1 VIGLKQLA
9 GGVVGGAF
17 AIKFVP
23 TPFLIVGIF
32 VGLSYVTVRLLV
44 WVGRGVTQKLSEIEV
59 QWPDLGVLRARRRMA
74 EVMAMADQRIL
85 ELKDEVAAAQTRVG
99 ELEVERHK
107 FDGVLQMA
115 DRRIE
120 ELTGELQNAKAALEA
135 AGEELRRRRADGE
148 DPLYHRVGLSK
159 DAQNWLI
166 ADCRRSFRRKL
177 HPDSHP
183 AHRKQA
189 CHERFVEAEQVFD
202 RIYLLRGMKT

>member
-1 VIGLKQLA
+1 MTWMKSLA
-9 GGVVGGAF
+9 GSVIGGAF
-17 AIKFVP
+17 AIKFAP
-23 TPFLIVGIF
+23 TPFLIVGLF
-32 VGLSYVTVRLLV
+32 VALSYFVVRLLL
-44 WVGRGVTQKLSEIEV
+44 WAGRGVAQKLSEIEV

-74 EVMAMADQRIL
+74 EVMALADARIL
-85 ELKDEVAAAQTRVG
+85 ELKEQAATAQTRVH
-99 ELEVERHK
+99 ELEAERHK
-107 FDGVLQMA
+107 FDGVLRMA
-115 DRRIE
+115 DARIDQ
-120 ELTGELQNAKAALEA
+120 LTGELQNAKAALEV

-202 RIYLLRGMKT
+202 RIFMLRGIKA

>member
-1 VIGLKQLA
+1 VIGLKSLA

-32 VGLSYVTVRLLV
+32 VGLSYFVVRLLL
-44 WVGRGVTQKLSEIEV
+44 WTGRGVAQKLSKIEV
-59 QWPDLGVLRARRRMA
+59 RWPDLGALRARRRMA
-74 EVMAMADQRIL
+74 EVMALADERIL
-85 ELKDEVAAAQTRVG
+85 DLKRELASAQARVN
-99 ELEVERHK
+99 ELEVEREGI
-107 FDGVLQMA
+107 DRLRRMA
-115 DRRIE
+115 DARIE
-120 ELTGELQNAKAALEA
+120 ELTGELQNAKAALEV

-189 CHERFVEAEQVFD
+189 CHERFVKAEQVFD
-202 RIYLLRGMKT
+202 QIYALRGIKT